1 MKGENKM
8 RKNDKSMEMMYEFD
22 LEGVITLIQDS
33 DLMDEDKELAVELIY
48 NGFNQKF
55 NMEDLIPKN
64 E

>member
-1 MKGENKM
+1 M